1 MTFDSVQSLARRMA
15 ELGASKLYVKE
26 LASNDNTKNQIYLG
40 PSFGSVIAL
49 KDHRNFKRT

>member
-26 LASNDNTKNQIYLG
+26 LASNDNTKNQIYL
-40 PSFGSVIAL
+40 
-49 KDHRNFKRT
+49 